1 MQNPKNPERPPTMS
15 EKDTDRSATRPPVS
29 GRSRRIRR
37 LIRDSLSLAAFIGVL
52 LVARASVADH
62 YVVPTGSMRPTVN
75 KGDRVLVN
83 KLAYGVRLP
92 CSNLYLWEFGGPR
105 RGEVVVLDSPADDGV
120 LLKRVVALPGDRVAV
135 RSGRLVI
142 NGKEIPIEYDEDGLT
157 ERLGG
162 VLHPVRF
169 DPDGGPDY
177 GPVKLPRRR
186 YLVVGDNRGDSLDGR
201 MFGLVRRSA
210 ILGRAVAIYY
220 SKGSLT
226 WKRF

>member
-1 MQNPKNPERPPTMS
+1 MNKD
-15 EKDTDRSATRPPVS
+15 DTDQSGTGTRVFS
-29 GRSRRIRR
+29 KSRRLRR
-37 LIRDSLSLAAFIGVL
+37 LLKDSLSFAAFIGVL

-62 YVVPTGSMRPTVN
+62 YVVPTGSMRPTVSE
-75 KGDRVLVN
+75 GDRVLVN

-92 CSNLYLWEFGGPR
+92 CSNLYLWEFKGPR

-135 RSGRLVI
+135 RSGRLKI
-142 NGKEIPIEYDEDGLT
+142 NGTEIPIENGGSGLA

-162 VLHPVRF
+162 VLYPVRF
-169 DPDGGPDY
+169 VPDGGPDY
-177 GPVKLPRRR
+177 GPVTLPPRR